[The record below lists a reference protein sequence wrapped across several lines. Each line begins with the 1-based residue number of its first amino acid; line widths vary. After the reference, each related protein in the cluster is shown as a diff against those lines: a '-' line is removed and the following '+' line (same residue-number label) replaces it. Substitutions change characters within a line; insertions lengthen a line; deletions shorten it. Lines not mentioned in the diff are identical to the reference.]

1 MNAADAFLARIL
13 RGDIDTWP
21 TDAPDPT
28 EAVRIAEHQG
38 VAPLL
43 SRAVG
48 KDTDVWPR
56 VFLEGLRTAAHAQT
70 ALALAR
76 RAELV
81 RVLRCLMDAKVRALV
96 IKGAHL
102 AFTVYESP
110 ELRPRLDTDLLI
122 DESDVDRARDGFAR
136 LGYRLVPHVTGTL
149 AMPQFHVRREEPSGL
164 CHQFDVHWRLAVP
177 QAFSELPLLPELW
190 ERSVPV
196 ASLGPGARGPSLPD
210 ALLISCAHRAAHHS
224 GGGLLIW
231 IVDVQRIAERLNDAE
246 AAEFAERASQA
257 RITSVAG
264 QALALARDLLGAN
277 LTDPLT
283 VVADAAPDRGEPSAP
298 YVSRVGAVRGLTI
311 DLRSL
316 GGWRPRIRLLREHLL
331 PPRAY
336 MRGAYAPDSR
346 WPLPALYLRRAVV
359 GAARWAADHVRPRI
373 TRNP

>member
-1 MNAADAFLARIL
+1 VNAADALLARIL
-13 RGDIDTWP
+13 RGDVNTWP
-21 TDAPDPT
+21 PDAPDPA

-43 SRAVG
+43 SRTIG
-48 KDTDVWPR
+48 RDTDAWPR
-56 VFLEGLRTAAHAQT
+56 VFVEGLRTAAHAQT

-81 RVLRCLMDAKVRALV
+81 RVLRCLMGTKVRALV

-122 DESDVDRARDGFAR
+122 DESDVDRARDAFAR
-136 LGYRLVPHVTGTL
+136 LGYRVVPHVTGTL
-149 AMPQFHVRREEPSGL
+149 VMPQFHMLREEPSGFS
-164 CHQFDVHWRLAVP
+164 HQFDVHWRLAVP
-177 QAFSELPLLPELW
+177 QAFSELPLLSELW
-190 ERSVPV
+190 ERSAPV
-196 ASLGPGARGPSLPD
+196 ASLGPGARGPGLPD

-224 GGGLLIW
+224 EGGLLIW
-231 IVDVQRIAERLNDAE
+231 IVDVQRIAERLTEAE
-246 AAEFAERASQA
+246 AAEFVERASRA

-277 LTDPLT
+277 LGTPLAAL
-283 VVADAAPDRGEPSAP
+283 ADAAPDPGEPSAP
-298 YVSRVGAVRGLTI
+298 YVSHVGAVRGLAI

-316 GGWRPRIRLLREHLL
+316 TGWRPRFRLLREHLL
-331 PPRAY
+331 PPPAY

-359 GAARWAADHVRPRI
+359 GAARWLSAGRGSR
-373 TRNP
+373 